1 MKQYLVLYLKGLAMG
16 IADLVPGVSGG
27 TVALIS
33 GIYYQLV
40 KLLAQINL
48 AFFGKL
54 LTLKF
59 AALQK
64 EYEIVFFIV
73 LGAGILSG
81 IAGGAG
87 LVHYALEN
95 YSPVV
100 YALFGGL
107 IIVAATNL
115 ITTNLITKS
124 SINNINVCGRFGTS
138 FGGGILFALVLIFWL
153 NINLPWTPLAI
164 FAAGGLA
171 ICAML
176 LPGISG
182 SLILLLL
189 GLYEPILNA
198 LVNLD
203 FYHLSFFIAGALTT
217 LFGFSKLIMFSLKKY
232 NKQTMGFMSGLMLGV
247 LPKLWPWQDGETSLV
262 LMSPAAYSS
271 HGNSAYLVAC
281 LVALA
286 VGLAIIPLVKYK
298 R

>member
-1 MKQYLVLYLKGLAMG
+1 MKQYLPLYLKGLAMG

-27 TVALIS
+27 TIALIS
-33 GIYYQLV
+33 GIYYKLV

-54 LTLKF
+54 ITFKF
-59 AALQK
+59 SVLQK

-100 YALFGGL
+100 YSLFGGM
-107 IIVAATNL
+107 IIAAAANLMAPNL
-115 ITTNLITKS
+115 INRS
-124 SINNINVCGRFGTS
+124 SIKNINFWGG

-217 LFGFSKLIMFSLKKY
+217 LFGFSKLIMFSLKNY

-247 LPKLWPWQDGETSLV
+247 LPKLWPWQGGEYSLV

-281 LVALA
+281 LVALI
-286 VGLAIIPLVKYK
+286 VGLAIIPLAKYK
-298 R
+298 WSI